1 MKENMVKDKYVRDE
15 DALDSFCVANN
26 RGIGSNITNILY
38 KSSDKLEL
46 NGLNTL

>member
-15 DALDSFCVANN
+15 DALDSFWLANN
-26 RGIGSNITNILY
+26 QGIGNSITNILY